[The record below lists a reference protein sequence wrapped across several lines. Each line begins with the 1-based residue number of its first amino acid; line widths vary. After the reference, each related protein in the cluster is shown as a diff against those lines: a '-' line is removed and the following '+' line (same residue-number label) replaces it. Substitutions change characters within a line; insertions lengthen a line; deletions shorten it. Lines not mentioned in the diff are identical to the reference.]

1 MAIPSWWAKFDR
13 VRLRS
18 CFRRDQKLLKR
29 MVTAPDGVHLFAS
42 KCTATAHEAPGWTSK
57 KSVECFMLNSNA
69 CVTRWDSA
77 LALEG
82 IRGDEAGS
90 LAEGEVEAQEAQLVL
105 LKFTSISR
113 SASTSSE
120 YPRTRRSTPPS
131 EPLGPERLKRKNVGK
146 EEEVPAPT
154 RITLR
159 PYQVECITAV
169 LSELRRGEFT
179 RLGVSAPT
187 GSGKTA
193 MFTSLVH
200 HLPPRIHPVTK
211 EHATRVLIIVSS
223 IQLATQTAAVVQR
236 SWPNLLVEIEQGEN
250 EASGIA
256 DVTVATYQTLGRGK
270 MARLNKFDPDY
281 FKAVIV
287 DEAHHAASSS
297 YLSILSRF
305 NSHVSAPLASSL
317 EASTPAAS
325 LISPAPSGVPPASRS
340 ASEDSPPCL
349 SDDPPEPVPAELDDE
364 GRMRVPLL
372 GFTATW
378 GRKDRLAL
386 GKLFQKI
393 VWHREWLDMIEGK
406 WLSPVQFTTV
416 QLGEALNLADVDV
429 STKTGDFVAA
439 SLAEAVDKREV
450 NELAVKAWIEQASD
464 RRSTLVFAVN
474 ISHIY
479 ALESAFR
486 ERGIDARSVC
496 RWTKP
501 KDRDKLYAAFR
512 AGEFP
517 VLVNCGILTEGAD
530 FPEID
535 CVLLARPTLSQNLF
549 LQMIGRGLRL
559 SPHTGKTDCLLMD
572 LEDNSSMT
580 VDYTPTLF
588 GTDPV
593 KAIGGKTSK
602 ELKALS
608 DDAAAAKEE
617 VPFDDLVLDAHS
629 YGQRYTYHY
638 RDYQTAFDFVAINPK
653 ERGTFVPIKT
663 LSKLAWVGCPDET
676 WTLELLGNAHV
687 KIVEHM
693 DDFVAYLCVPV
704 PSDSGEQFPG
714 YTARRRIA
722 SHSSFPTLLS
732 TTDNYLSNH
741 EEYSQLS
748 LSRDSPWRH
757 DPSTDSQRSIIL
769 EKLLSPEEREEGTRT
784 IEGVWVGK
792 PWTKRVEVDEL
803 TQGQAS
809 DVIWRTKHGGV
820 LRWKRQRGVLVKEEK
835 RREKQRRKEENG
847 EEREMEKREKYT
859 DRTDELLGA
868 IETRWPAKKAEGD
881 GQQ

>member
-1 MAIPSWWAKFDR
+1 
-13 VRLRS
+13 
-18 CFRRDQKLLKR
+18 
-29 MVTAPDGVHLFAS
+29 MVTEPDGVHLFAS
-42 KCTATAHEAPGWTSK
+42 ECTATAHEAPGWTSK

-82 IRGDEAGS
+82 IRGDDAGWQRLDMEGA
-90 LAEGEVEAQEAQLVL
+90 LALIPA
-105 LKFTSISR
+105 ISR

-120 YPRTRRSTPPS
+120 HPRTRRSTPPS
-131 EPLGPERLKRKNVGK
+131 EPLGLERLKRKDVGK

-223 IQLATQTAAVVQR
+223 IQLAQQTAAVVQR

-250 EASGIA
+250 EASGMA
-256 DVTVATYQTLGRGK
+256 DVTVATYQGR
-270 MARLNKFDPDY
+270 
-281 FKAVIV
+281 
-287 DEAHHAASSS
+287 
-297 YLSILSRF
+297 
-305 NSHVSAPLASSL
+305 
-317 EASTPAAS
+317 
-325 LISPAPSGVPPASRS
+325 
-340 ASEDSPPCL
+340 
-349 SDDPPEPVPAELDDE
+349 
-364 GRMRVPLL
+364 
-372 GFTATW
+372 
-378 GRKDRLAL
+378 
-386 GKLFQKI
+386 
-393 VWHREWLDMIEGK
+393 

-416 QLGEALNLADVDV
+416 QLGGALNLADVDV

-479 ALESAFR
+479 SLESAFR

-602 ELKALS
+602 ELKPLS

-629 YGQRYTYHY
+629 HGQRYTYHY

-704 PSDSGEQFPG
+704 PSDSGQQFPG

-722 SHSSFPTLLS
+722 SHSSFPTLLR
-732 TTDNYLSNH
+732 TTDDYLSNH

-835 RREKQRRKEENG
+835 RREKQRRKEEEEKRREKQRRKEENG
-847 EEREMEKREKYT
+847 EEREMEKREEYT
-859 DRTDELLGA
+859 DRTNELLGA
-868 IETRWPAKKAEGD
+868 IETRWPAQTAEGD
-881 GQQ
+881 GLQ